1 MILNIF
7 TAFIKNVIV
16 SIRESYLENDF
27 VELWIEDGIIHE
39 IFKPSL
45 IILDIENAKKIVV
58 DRLKVS
64 NGIIRPILVDT
75 RNAISIDKETRRYF
89 ASAESLQ
96 LLSAG
101 ALLIKNPIAKFM
113 GNFFIAVDR
122 PKMPVKIFTNKTQA
136 LKWLKQYL
144 PQALN

>member
-1 MILNIF
+1 M
-7 TAFIKNVIV
+7 A
-16 SIRESYLENDF
+16 IRESYLENEF

-45 IILDIENAKKIVV
+45 IILNIDNAKKIVT

-64 NGIIRPILVDT
+64 NGIIRPIFVDLV
-75 RNAISIDKETRRYF
+75 NAVSIDKQTRKYF
-89 ASAESLQ
+89 ASKESLH

-101 ALLIKNPIAKFM
+101 AVLVKNPITKLG
-113 GNFFIAVDR
+113 GNFFFKIDR
-122 PKMPVKIFTNKTQA
+122 PPMPTKLFTNKEEA